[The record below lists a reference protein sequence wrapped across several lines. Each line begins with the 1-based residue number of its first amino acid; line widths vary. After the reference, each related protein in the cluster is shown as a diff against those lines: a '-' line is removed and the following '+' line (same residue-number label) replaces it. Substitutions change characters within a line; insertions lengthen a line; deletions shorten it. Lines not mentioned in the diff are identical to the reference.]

1 MKIGI
6 FTDSHYS
13 SQEITCGK
21 RYNSKS
27 LEKIRDAYMYF
38 EESGCDLA
46 ICLGDLIDK
55 ENNHEKEM
63 ENLGRV
69 AEVISKSSI
78 PTVCLMGNHDA
89 FALSEE
95 EFYTILGKNCKPR
108 TLCMDNKNFL
118 FVDACYFKN
127 GKHYQPGD
135 SDWTDTFYPK
145 EEEVAQLLAGLN
157 EDSYVFMHQNI
168 DHAISQD
175 HRLFN
180 ADKMCR
186 LIEDSRVVKAVYQ
199 GHYHPGKYS
208 ESGNVQYVTFPA
220 MCEGDG
226 RWYVVEI

>member
-27 LEKIRDAYMYF
+27 LEKIRDAYVYF
-38 EESGCDLA
+38 ENSGCDLV

-55 ENNHEKEM
+55 ENNHEKEI
-63 ENLGRV
+63 ENLRRV
-69 AEVISKSSI
+69 AQLINKSSV

-89 FALSEE
+89 FAFEQD
-95 EFYTILGKNCKPR
+95 EFYEILGKKCQPR
-108 TLCMDNKNFL
+108 TLRIKNKNLL
-118 FVDACYFKN
+118 FIDACYFKN

-135 SDWTDTFYPK
+135 SDWTDSFYPK
-145 EEEVAQLLAGLN
+145 AEEFVQSLAGLSG
-157 EDSYVFMHQNI
+157 DSYVFIHQNI
-168 DHAISQD
+168 DCTISQD

-180 ADKMCR
+180 ADKICR
-186 LIEDSRVVKAVYQ
+186 LIEDSGVVKAVYQ
-199 GHYHPGKYS
+199 GHYHPGKCS
-208 ESGNVQYVTFPA
+208 KAGNVRYVTFPA

-226 RWYVVEI
+226 RWYVIEI